1 MVNPW
6 LRRFDEDSLG
16 LAYPVQN
23 LLWWVLFIRD
33 ELTAMYS
40 QTRARTGAVYKRRDY
55 GDVQGHEWDEVWTVA
70 RHLAPEHKKAW
81 WGRG

>member
-23 LLWWVLFIRD
+23 LLRWVLFIRD

-40 QTRARTGAVYKRRDY
+40 QTRARTGAVYKRRGY
-55 GDVQGHEWDEVWTVA
+55 GDIQGHDGM
-70 RHLAPEHKKAW
+70 KG
-81 WGRG
+81 GRWQGI